1 MFQQTLRRPEIDAA
15 LLRRVVR
22 VSRAMHRAGFVAG
35 TAGNLSVRLGGGRF
49 LATPSGVAKRML
61 TGADLLVVDAEGE
74 VLHGRRGRRPT
85 SEMPMHL
92 EVYRRRPD
100 VGAVVHAH
108 PVHAVALSLS
118 SGLLGRPCL
127 PEAVATLGE
136 IAVTPYTPPSSRE
149 NAEAIRDA
157 IVSHDAIVLRLHGS
171 LTVGASVEEA
181 FGRLEVLEHTARI
194 LVAAAAIGPV
204 PELTPEQT
212 ADLRGRGAAYRENAC
227 SLRPA

>member
-1 MFQQTLRRPEIDAA
+1 MIQETLRRPPVDGA
-15 LLRRVVR
+15 LRRRIVR

-35 TAGNLSVRLGGGRF
+35 TAGNLSVRLPGGGF
-49 LATPSGVAKRML
+49 LATPSGVAKRAL
-61 TGADLLVVDAEGE
+61 RADDLLVVDDEGR
-74 VLHGRRGRRPT
+74 VLRGPPGRRPT

-136 IAVTPYTPPSSRE
+136 IAVTPYTPPSSRD

-181 FGRLEVLEHTARI
+181 FERLEVLEHTARI

-204 PELTPEQT
+204 PELDAAQI
-212 ADLRGRGAAYRENAC
+212 ADLRARGRAYRGSGSAPP
-227 SLRPA
+227 LR